1 MAQDLGLHSEVIGAG
16 PMRIPDNPLEPKL
29 FHQLQVRGP
38 NNYGYSPG
46 LRAWCRANLRRFDGV
61 LLHGMWGYQ
70 NWAVSRE
77 CIAIGLP
84 YVCFPHGMLDLW
96 SVRGQ
101 GLWKR
106 AKKTVYWF
114 LRERSII
121 AASSAVFFTTKRELQ
136 NACRTFRL
144 PHMQPLIVIPY
155 GMAPPIF
162 NVETSPRA
170 EIVVSPKTKIAL
182 FLGRVH
188 PKKRPDLLIKAWK
201 AAAPPPQWLL
211 VIAGPGEPRYLRH
224 LSSLAR
230 NLNVS
235 DTVRFTGP
243 VAGADKQYLL
253 NRASWFLLPSEQ
265 ENFGVAALEAITVG
279 CAVALSDQ
287 VYLGD
292 KFPKPSEI
300 LPIDVEAW
308 ARFMAQRMIDDRWRD
323 EIAARIKDEMLL
335 TYNSEQVT
343 RGWVRSISSVLTEA
357 SPKQLLEP
365 QPS

>member
-1 MAQDLGLHSEVIGAG
+1 
-16 PMRIPDNPLEPKL
+16 
-29 FHQLQVRGP
+29 
-38 NNYGYSPG
+38 
-46 LRAWCRANLRRFDGV
+46 
-61 LLHGMWGYQ
+61 
-70 NWAVSRE
+70 
-77 CIAIGLP
+77 
-84 YVCFPHGMLDLW
+84 MLSFATIIYD
-96 SVRGQ
+96 
-101 GLWKR
+101 
-106 AKKTVYWF
+106 TV
-114 LRERSII
+114 E
-121 AASSAVFFTTKRELQ
+121 
-136 NACRTFRL
+136 
-144 PHMQPLIVIPY
+144 
-155 GMAPPIF
+155 
-162 NVETSPRA
+162 
-170 EIVVSPKTKIAL
+170 
-182 FLGRVH
+182 LGRVH